1 MTDATLRDHLDRL
14 VGDEPELGFDLPT
27 IFGEGRRLRRRRR
40 LLVGASGVVAAAAV
54 TAAVA
59 IPLAMQATDKPDRL
73 LLAKPVPF
81 AAAPS
86 TEQSLTPAQQR
97 IADAIRDVSPDGWTF
112 ELGADRWD
120 GAGDVEGT
128 ADDGAGA
135 GRLTVGLSTVAGAQ
149 QVHPCTD
156 PEFRAGV
163 GCRETFLGDGSILSV
178 RDVVDSRGIE
188 YTDVALTHPDGTGV
202 IAESGNFVIPWP
214 LPRVIT
220 AEQKRHLPQV
230 TRPAPTYT
238 PQLLAKVVMA
248 VDRAATWS

>member
-1 MTDATLRDHLDRL
+1 MTDANLRDHLDRL
-14 VGDEPELGFDLPT
+14 VEEEPALGLDLT
-27 IFGEGRRLRRRRR
+27 TVVGEGRRLRRRRR
-40 LLVGASGVVAAAAV
+40 LLVAAAGGATAAAV
-54 TAAVA
+54 VTAVA
-59 IPLAMQATDKPDRL
+59 VPLTMRPAERPDRL
-73 LLAKPVPF
+73 LLAKPVPV
-81 AAAPS
+81 AAAP
-86 TEQSLTPAQQR
+86 TGDSLTPRQQR
-97 IADAIRDVSPDGWTF
+97 IADAIRKASPTGWTF
-112 ELGADRWD
+112 DLGPDRWD
-120 GAGDVEGT
+120 GAADVEGT

-149 QVHPCTD
+149 QVHPCND

-163 GCRETFLGDGSILSV
+163 GCREMFLGDGSILSV
-178 RDVVDSRGIE
+178 RDVVTFRGIE

-248 VDRAATWS
+248 VDRAASWS